1 MGGLLS
7 ADSWILLLFPHNL
20 AVSHNLTK
28 VSDDAVSYTALA
40 LRERLLGLVKSSLH
54 ARDHRFSSTIDQPAA
69 IYNDGITAMW
79 DVLRKRN
86 VGVQLEALKLV
97 EADEEEQIRRERAQ
111 KKDGSGPN
119 EDGASGSGAGGDGTG
134 NGGADGDSAKKR
146 KRGKEGGPGVIARGM
161 TEDQRTA
168 LTNNHAIR
176 ALGGLGKPRFA
187 WMAGGAGAA
196 GAGAASAAL
205 TPAKAGMG
213 AGGRPQ
219 SPLVLDRQA
228 LTLRDVEFAIDR
240 EKGHGGGRG
249 SARGWS

>member
-1 MGGLLS
+1 M
-7 ADSWILLLFPHNL
+7 
-20 AVSHNLTK
+20 
-28 VSDDAVSYTALA
+28 SDDAIAYTALA
-40 LRERLLGLVKSSLH
+40 LRERLLGLIKSSLH
-54 ARDHRFSSTIDQPAA
+54 ARDHRFSSTIEQPAA

-97 EADEEEQIRRERAQ
+97 EADEEERIRRERAQ
-111 KKDGSGPN
+111 KKDGSGSN
-119 EDGASGSGAGGDGTG
+119 EDGGSGSGAGGDGA
-134 NGGADGDSAKKR
+134 NGADGDNAKKR

-168 LTNNHAIR
+168 LTNNHAMR

-196 GAGAASAAL
+196 GGGTASAAM
-205 TPAKAGMG
+205 TTTKPGMG
-213 AGGRPQ
+213 TPGGRPQ

-240 EKGHGGGRG
+240 ERGHGGGRG